1 MPAPAPTAF
10 APHVAIIGGGFAG
23 AVTAIKLARLAPR
36 PLRITVIESRAQL
49 GRGIAYST
57 RNTAHVV
64 NGPAKNFSLYPD
76 RPEHLADWLRHQA
89 ARDAWRPP
97 PGVAYSDSFPPRHL
111 YGDYVQAEL
120 ETALSQAPHPITF
133 KHVADRAEDLDAG
146 AAGQWTI
153 RLASGRQLHADHVV
167 LATGLFPL
175 SLARG
180 DVQIDTELIAQGRV
194 IDDIWNPAAAPGAA
208 VSQDQDVLV
217 VGTNLSALDAMIHA
231 HSLGFRGTFHSI
243 SRRGLLVATRR
254 DVGPWPSFLDT
265 QALPGSLRAVLR
277 LAGAARRGIAQAG
290 DDWQR
295 LAGAIR
301 PHLPALWAQ
310 ADNTERSRFIRH
322 LRPYWEL
329 GLHRAA
335 PESGAWLQ
343 SIEAAGRHRKLTGRV
358 LRVSPAA
365 DGRVTVTWRP
375 RGGATPQALHVDRVF
390 NTRGFEFDWRRIDD
404 ALVRN
409 LVSKGRVVPH
419 ETGFGIAADPS
430 TGRVLPRDGAGSSL
444 YAVGHPL
451 RGAAWE
457 SNAIGEQVAGATATA
472 QALAQA
478 VAAHGSAS
486 GIRVSLGEEV
496 VLP

>member
-1 MPAPAPTAF
+1 MPTSTL
-10 APHVAIIGGGFAG
+10 PHVVIIGGGFAG
-23 AVTAIKLARLAPR
+23 TVTAIKLARLAPR
-36 PLRITVIESRAQL
+36 PLRLTVIENRDQL

-64 NGPAKNFSLYPD
+64 NGPAKNFSMYPEQ
-76 RPEHLADWLRHQA
+76 PEHLANWLQHHA
-89 ARDAWRPP
+89 ARDGWRPP
-97 PGVAYSDSFPPRHL
+97 PDVPYPDSFPPRHL
-111 YGDYVQAEL
+111 YGDYVQSEL
-120 ETALSQAPHPITF
+120 ESALSEARHPITF
-133 KHVADRAEDLDAG
+133 KHVTDRALDLEA
-146 AAGQWTI
+146 AAGKQWGI
-153 RLASGRQLHADHVV
+153 RLASGRLLYADDVV

-180 DVQIDTELIAQGRV
+180 DVQIDPQLIAAGRV
-194 IDDIWNPAAAPGAA
+194 IDDIWAPGPA
-208 VSQDQDVLV
+208 VPLAQDQDVLV
-217 VGTNLSALDAMIHA
+217 IGTNLSALDAMIHA
-231 HSLGFRGTFHSI
+231 NAQGFRGTFHSV

-254 DVGPWPSFLDT
+254 DVAPWPAFLDP
-265 QALPGSLRAVLR
+265 QALPQSLRAVLR
-277 LAGAARRGIAQAG
+277 LARAARKGIAQAG
-290 DDWQR
+290 EDWQR
-295 LAGAIR
+295 LAGSIR

-310 ADNTERSRFIRH
+310 ADNTERQRFIRH

-343 SIEAAGRHRKLTGRV
+343 SIDAADRHRKLTGRI
-358 LRVSPAA
+358 LRVAPAV

-375 RGGATPQALHVDRVF
+375 RGDAAPQTLHVDRVF

-404 ALVRN
+404 PLVRN
-409 LVSKGRVVPH
+409 LVSKGYVTPH
-419 ETGFGIAADPS
+419 DTGFGIAANPS
-430 TGRVLPRDGAGSSL
+430 TGQVLPRAGSAARL

-472 QALAQA
+472 QA
-478 VAAHGSAS
+478 VARSWVEDGDNGSAAR
-486 GIRVSLGEEV
+486 IRVSLREEV